1 MTSDAK
7 IGLLLGLIF
16 IFVIAFIINGLPN
29 LRPQATRGET
39 ANVMP
44 TRDENIGLAER
55 ERKAQEAWAELLDTQ
70 ADESKGPVTA
80 TKSVELTTTPT
91 LEQPVA
97 ADNAG
102 EGIRSILPMPSADG
116 LEKLTKGLGD
126 IVQTL
131 AQASG
136 SAAGQEKTT
145 EPAPTVEVAKQ
156 QPKPEGT
163 QTTETPT
170 TARPA
175 GATKTYIVVEGDTL
189 ASIAKKAY
197 GPEEGNRI
205 INNQRIFEANRNILK
220 TPNDIIVGQ
229 ELVIPPPAKPKPD
242 TVLPKTLFEKVEA
255 IGKRN
260 VPAPDKPQPEKQ
272 APPKKEPG
280 KPATAER
287 WYVVQEGDNLWKI
300 ASTQLGSGARHEE
313 VAKLNADILKA
324 GVKLDIG
331 MRLRLPSQ

>member
-44 TRDENIGLAER
+44 TQDENIGLAER
-55 ERKAQEAWAELLDTQ
+55 ERKAQETWEELLDTQ

-80 TKSVELTTTPT
+80 TKSVELTTAPTP
-91 LEQPVA
+91 EQPVA

-102 EGIRSILPMPSADG
+102 EGIRSILPMPSVDG

-136 SAAGQEKTT
+136 PAVAQEKTT
-145 EPAPTVEVAKQ
+145 EPAPSVEVAKQ
-156 QPKPEGT
+156 PPKPEGT
-163 QTTETPT
+163 QATETAKAT
-170 TARPA
+170 
-175 GATKTYIVVEGDTL
+175 GATKTYVVVEGDTL

-205 INNQRIFEANRNILK
+205 VNNQRIFEANRNILK

-260 VPAPDKPQPEKQ
+260 VPAPDKLQPEKQ

-324 GVKLDIG
+324 GIKLDIG